1 MQQHPVYTVVGSS
14 TGERMVVVEYRVE
27 IGPGGGL
34 DGMLTG
40 DAVARTL
47 MEAMTTA
54 GATTVTATRQ
64 DLASSPI
71 TQAEGA

>member
-14 TGERMVVVEYRVE
+14 IGERMVVVEYRVE

-34 DGMLTG
+34 EGMLTG
-40 DAVARTL
+40 DAVARAL
-47 MEAMTTA
+47 MDAMTTA

-64 DLASSPI
+64 DLASAAI
-71 TQAEGA
+71 NRTEGA

>member
-1 MQQHPVYTVVGSS
+1 MQQHPVYTVVGSAS
-14 TGERMVVVEYRVE
+14 GERMVVAEYRVE

-40 DAVARTL
+40 DAVARVL
-47 MEAMTTA
+47 MGAMRAA

-64 DLASSPI
+64 DLASSAI
-71 TQAEGA
+71 TSDGEA